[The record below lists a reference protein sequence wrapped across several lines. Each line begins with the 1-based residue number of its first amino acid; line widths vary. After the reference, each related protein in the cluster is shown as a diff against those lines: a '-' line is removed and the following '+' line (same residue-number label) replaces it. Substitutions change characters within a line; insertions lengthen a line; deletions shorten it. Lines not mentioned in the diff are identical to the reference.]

1 MKAAYI
7 GTLTPGSTSL
17 MRAERVRE
25 LTPWFEWSW
34 VDTDSVILESDRVWQ
49 SVAYRLQSGK
59 AVQQVNATILSA
71 VASRWYDLIWVDK
84 AIFLLPNTVR
94 MLRGVSRR
102 LIHFTPDTAFANGRS
117 RHFEKTLSLYD
128 LLVTTK
134 PFDVPEYLELA
145 GKDIVH
151 LTTQG
156 FDPSVHYPRNPDAM
170 RRPEVVFVG
179 LAEKDRAR
187 CISVLLD
194 HDITVRLSG
203 LGWDSFLRQYRG
215 NGRLVYEGAGVFGN
229 AYAKILS
236 EAWIGLG
243 LLSKRFP
250 ELHTTRT
257 FEIPAC
263 GAVLA
268 TEPTAETTRFLK
280 PDEALFFQTHEE
292 LAERVEMLLSEP
304 GYKTLSG
311 IANRGRARVTGDRRG
326 YQDILA
332 SVLADPRLSG

>member
-203 LGWDSFLRQYRG
+203 LGWDSFLRQSA
-215 NGRLVYEGAGVFGN
+215 ETAGWFTK
-229 AYAKILS
+229 ALACL
-236 EAWIGLG
+236 E
-243 LLSKRFP
+243 
-250 ELHTTRT
+250 TRT
-257 FEIPAC
+257 QRFFPKRGSASDCCRSDFPSCTRRERLRFQP
-263 GAVLA
+263 AVLCSQRSR
-268 TEPTAETTRFLK
+268 P
-280 PDEALFFQTHEE
+280 Q
-292 LAERVEMLLSEP
+292 
-304 GYKTLSG
+304 
-311 IANRGRARVTGDRRG
+311 RR
-326 YQDILA
+326 QDF
-332 SVLADPRLSG
+332 